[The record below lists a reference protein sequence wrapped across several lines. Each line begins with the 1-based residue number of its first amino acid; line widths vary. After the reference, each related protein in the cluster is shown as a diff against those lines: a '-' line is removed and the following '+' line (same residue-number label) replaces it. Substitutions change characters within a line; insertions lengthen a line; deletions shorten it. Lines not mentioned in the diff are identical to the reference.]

1 MIFEN
6 DVENYYPGWRY
17 QRSCWDI
24 SLACS
29 SPMQCKFKQFYDG
42 DYDNHE
48 DRILMMLSGDKMT
61 MMLIAEQC
69 WLNQSIDADK

>member
-1 MIFEN
+1 M
-6 DVENYYPGWRY
+6 
-17 QRSCWDI
+17 
-24 SLACS
+24 ACS

-69 WLNQSIDADK
+69 